1 LAFFGFPCEIVI
13 SGRSLK
19 YCVNF
24 FDRLRGSL
32 GIFEQ
37 PAFAE
42 ATARQATDYPPS
54 PDGYGGQAADVTDV
68 TG

>member
-1 LAFFGFPCEIVI
+1 LAFRDFSLLSYHFWPFTGVLRKIF
-13 SGRSLK
+13 RSLT
-19 YCVNF
+19 
-24 FDRLRGSL
+24 RESL

-54 PDGYGGQAADVTDV
+54 PDGYGGQAADVTD
-68 TG
+68 